1 MKTMVVDLETSDE
14 EEEDK
19 DEDADRFTV
28 TSSGAIAKGTRPV
41 SQISLNLPVIWPF
54 REHSEERERKKDSHD
69 LSSLK
74 GKARSD
80 EVCEIFLVVFSIQT
94 LSANGFR
101 LSIREYSQPRLSTAS
116 SKNMNVADWLL

>member
-1 MKTMVVDLETSDE
+1 MVVDLETSDE

-74 GKARSD
+74 GKSRSD
-80 EVCEIFLVVFSIQT
+80 EVCEVFFFFSTGLLCERIST
-94 LSANGFR
+94 IPSEG
-101 LSIREYSQPRLSTAS
+101 IRNL
-116 SKNMNVADWLL
+116 DCLLLR